1 MSKLSKTKRKQP
13 DHPGG
18 TGEPVTLLL
27 ITGMSGAGKSTTLK
41 ALEDLGYE
49 AVDNLPLSLMSNL
62 VGLQDGT
69 VRPMA
74 IGVDIRTR
82 DFSVDQLIQEIDGFF
97 RHPGLNAQVVFL
109 DCGDE
114 ILQQR
119 YTETRRRH
127 PMADERHS
135 VAGAKLER
143 RVTDGIK
150 RERLLMNDLRDRAD
164 LVIDTSHL
172 SLNDLR
178 RVMTGHFAL
187 DAASSFSV
195 SILSFSYR
203 RGVPREADLV
213 FDVRFLSNPHYEP
226 SLRPLTGLDEN
237 VGQFVA
243 SDPDFETFFC
253 SLTQLLEPLFPR
265 FQAEGKSYL
274 TIAIGC
280 TGGQHRSVYV
290 AERLGAW
297 LSGQHEQ
304 VNITHREL
312 QESRLLGATQS
323 PVAQ

>member
-1 MSKLSKTKRKQP
+1 MTESAQTREQRPKERDKT
-13 DHPGG
+13 GG
-18 TGEPVTLLL
+18 PVRLLL

-49 AVDNLPLSLMSNL
+49 AVDNLPLSLMGNL
-62 VGLQDGT
+62 VGLQGST

-82 DFSVDQLIQEIDGFF
+82 DFGVDQLIQEIDGFIH
-97 RHPGLNAQVVFL
+97 RPDLDARVVFL
-109 DCGDE
+109 DCDDE
-114 ILQQR
+114 ILRQR

-135 VAGAKLER
+135 VAGEKLER
-143 RVTDGIK
+143 RVTDGIQ
-150 RERLLMNDLRDRAD
+150 RERLLMSDLRDRAD

-187 DAASSFSV
+187 DASTSFSV

-203 RGVPREADLV
+203 HGVPREADLV

-226 SLRPLTGLDEN
+226 DLRPMTGLDED
-237 VGQFVA
+237 VGKFVA
-243 SDPDFETFFC
+243 ADPDFETFFG

-265 FQAEGKSYL
+265 DRKS
-274 TIAIGC
+274 
-280 TGGQHRSVYV
+280 VV
-290 AERLGAW
+290 
-297 LSGQHEQ
+297 
-304 VNITHREL
+304 
-312 QESRLLGATQS
+312 
-323 PVAQ
+323 

>member
-1 MSKLSKTKRKQP
+1 MTKPAQTKEQRP
-13 DHPGG
+13 ENLNG
-18 TGEPVTLLL
+18 TSGPVRLLL

-49 AVDNLPLSLMSNL
+49 AVDNLPLSLLGNL
-62 VGLQDGT
+62 VGLQGST
-69 VRPMA
+69 VGPMA

-82 DFSVDQLIQEIDGFF
+82 DFGVDQLIQEIDSFIH
-97 RHPGLNAQVVFL
+97 RPDLDARVVFL
-109 DCGDE
+109 DCDDE
-114 ILQQR
+114 ILRQR

-127 PMADERHS
+127 PMADERRS
-135 VAGAKLER
+135 VAGEKLER

-150 RERLLMNDLRDRAD
+150 LERVLMNDLRDRAD
-164 LVIDTSHL
+164 LVIDTSQL

-187 DAASSFSV
+187 DSTTSFSV

-203 RGVPREADLV
+203 HGVPREADLV

-226 SLRPLTGLDEN
+226 DLKQLTGLDEN
-237 VGQFVA
+237 VGKFVA
-243 SDPDFETFFC
+243 ADPDFETFFG
-253 SLTQLLEPLFPR
+253 SLTELLEPLFPR

-312 QESRLLGATQS
+312 QESRILGGSQPPAIE
-323 PVAQ
+323 